1 MNFNEN
7 GEEKN
12 MSIDVD
18 ENEAEELMN
27 VNERGAE
34 KKEQPRNMKYPIVVA
49 ALVVGFAFGSLFGSA
64 VDVFAWFDNGE
75 PGKGEISGDM
85 DQTNSEMGFEEARPQ
100 LEQALREEK
109 EQEIIMEHLNDLIAA
124 STVETNLDVM
134 ATGDQN
140 AVVATVN
147 GAEIKQEELLQLEE
161 QEKQQFMM
169 MGMDPESEEVTQ
181 MLEEMRPQML
191 DNLIA
196 TTVLQQKL
204 EEENI
209 SASETEVEEYYQQYV
224 EQFGG
229 EEELEQQL
237 EQAGVTKE
245 ELKQEISEQ
254 LPIQTYLEKYLEENL
269 SEEELD
275 FPEEEL
281 RELYEAQQQQ
291 MEQQQQMMEVE

>member
-27 VNERGAE
+27 VNEDGAG
-34 KKEQPRNMKYPIVVA
+34 KKGQPHNMKYAIVVA

-75 PGKGEISGDM
+75 SGKGEISGDM
-85 DQTNSEMGFEEARPQ
+85 GQIGSEMGFEEARPQ

-109 EQEIIMEHLNDLIAA
+109 EQEIIMEHLNDLIVA
-124 STVETNLDVM
+124 SNVETNLDVM
-134 ATGDQN
+134 ATGDQS

-147 GAEIKQEELLQLEE
+147 GEEINQEELLQLEE
-161 QEKQQFMM
+161 QEKQQFTM
-169 MGMDPESEEVTQ
+169 MGIDPESEEAVQ
-181 MLEEMRPQML
+181 MVEEMRPQFL

-196 TTVLQQKL
+196 TTVLQQKV
-204 EEENI
+204 EEEDI
-209 SASETEVEEYYQQYV
+209 SASEAEVEENYQQYV
-224 EQFGG
+224 AQFGG

-245 ELKQEISEQ
+245 ELRREIWEQ
-254 LPIQTYLEKYLEENL
+254 LSIHTYLENYLEESLN
-269 SEEELD
+269 EDDLD
-275 FPEEEL
+275 FSEEEL